1 MIAELERENGD
12 RWHGQAKIR
21 RELRIAE
28 Y

>member
-12 RWHGQAKIR
+12 RWHASI
-21 RELRIAE
+21 